1 MAEGCKNAMA
11 LWRDLCDHGFAGTH
25 RQVHRF
31 VAKRRAKPV
40 PRTARKWLP
49 LTRKPSAEFVKTT
62 PTPSPK
68 QLAWILVQPATTQPP
83 RATADLARIRQ
94 DAEAARVADSAP
106 RYTMLIHACG
116 LDNELP
122 ANWTN
127 GSWRPGVAVLR
138 RRKPSRP
145 AWRRTGRRFRR
156 R

>member
-49 LTRKPSAEFVKTT
+49 LTRTPSAEFVKTT

-68 QLAWILVQPATTQPP
+68 
-83 RATADLARIRQ
+83 
-94 DAEAARVADSAP
+94 
-106 RYTMLIHACG
+106 
-116 LDNELP
+116 
-122 ANWTN
+122 
-127 GSWRPGVAVLR
+127 
-138 RRKPSRP
+138 
-145 AWRRTGRRFRR
+145 
-156 R
+156 